1 MRSFLQ
7 NGFFILCVHSILSQ
21 ASEKRQEVI
30 SLPLFVKER
39 WPQETIPSFLP
50 MPIALTSNP
59 KKKLLFIG
67 AFFVALFLVVEVTGL
82 RTQLSPDNI
91 RILFVE
97 HTLVG
102 LLLFCVAF
110 SVGNLLYVPGWV
122 FLVGAVFALGKEWGG
137 MATFIAGLCSSTLSF
152 YVIRRLGGTALRSLD
167 HRWAD
172 KIFEHLDERP
182 IVSVTLLRLLF
193 QTLPAL
199 TYALALAD
207 IRFRHY
213 FLGTFLGLPIPIF
226 LYCYFF
232 DIIFQYVR

>member
-1 MRSFLQ
+1 
-7 NGFFILCVHSILSQ
+7 
-21 ASEKRQEVI
+21 
-30 SLPLFVKER
+30 
-39 WPQETIPSFLP
+39 
-50 MPIALTSNP
+50 MPVALTSDP

-67 AFFVALFLVVEVTGL
+67 AFCVALFLVVEVTGL
-82 RTQLSPDNI
+82 RTQLSPDVI
-91 RILFVE
+91 RTLFLE

-102 LLLFCVAF
+102 LLLFCAAF

-137 MATFIAGLCSSTLSF
+137 VATFIAGLCSSTLSF
-152 YVIRRLGGTALRSLD
+152 YVIRRVGGTALRSLN

-172 KIFEHLDERP
+172 KIFAHLDERP

-232 DIIFQYVR
+232 DIIFQYAR

>member
-7 NGFFILCVHSILSQ
+7 NGFFILCVHSIPSQ
-21 ASEKRQEVI
+21 TCEKRQEVI
-30 SLPLFVKER
+30 SPRLFVKKG
-39 WPQETIPSFLP
+39 WPKETIRSFLP
-50 MPIALTSNP
+50 MPVALTSDP

-67 AFFVALFLVVEVTGL
+67 TFFVALFLVVEVTGL
-82 RTQLSPDNI
+82 RTQLSPDAI
-91 RILFVE
+91 RTLFVE

-102 LLLFCVAF
+102 LLLFCAAF

-137 MATFIAGLCSSTLSF
+137 VATFIAGLCSSTLSF
-152 YVIRRLGGTALRSLD
+152 YVIRRLGGTALRGLN

-172 KIFEHLDERP
+172 KIFAHLDERP

-232 DIIFQYVR
+232 DIIFKYVR

>member
-1 MRSFLQ
+1 
-7 NGFFILCVHSILSQ
+7 
-21 ASEKRQEVI
+21 
-30 SLPLFVKER
+30 
-39 WPQETIPSFLP
+39 
-50 MPIALTSNP
+50 MPVALTSDP

-67 AFFVALFLVVEVTGL
+67 AFFVALFLVVEITGL
-82 RTQLSPDNI
+82 RTQLSPDAI
-91 RILFVE
+91 RTLFVE

-102 LLLFCVAF
+102 LLLFCAAF

-152 YVIRRLGGTALRSLD
+152 YVIRRLGGTALRSLN

-172 KIFEHLDERP
+172 KIFSHLDERP

-232 DIIFQYVR
+232 EIIFQYVR